1 MIPGPVPIQASKLA
15 AALLNLLD
23 RPPVDELVVLDEE
36 NHPVGLVD
44 TQDLIRPRIL

>member
-15 AALLNLLD
+15 AALLNLLE
-23 RPPVDELVVLDEE
+23 RHPVDELVVLNQE

-44 TQDLIRPRIL
+44 TQDLSRHRIL